1 MALKQGKK
9 QVNLQAGN
17 MGIISPPTTNI
28 TAQIAKPISE
38 IVDSFR
44 KTAEI
49 DAKVNWKYQFD
60 QTTRDHYLNLQN
72 KFRADPEGMR
82 NAIDTYSKTV
92 LANTPNAFKSLAQN
106 ILANKNLMNMNH
118 ASTNL
123 RIEDTRN
130 AKNGWEVTKQSHKD
144 ELNNALFTI
153 DNNPDSS
160 PININNEIDKNF
172 IKYNENYFNA
182 QESLV
187 ETGRTPQSQITTDLD
202 NDIENAERLRVLQ
215 IMKNIGEVDALK
227 YIIEYASGKDSFKL
241 QSQNPNNPIF
251 KKYENYLKDPFTRAD
266 NVKAIKNLYT
276 QHIGKNI
283 FAKSQKPKI
292 NLDELKEVGK
302 ELHAIEFIG
311 GAVDANALAEK
322 IGVEPGSNT
331 YKDLIEYVAKTN
343 NIQRVVSKTMQ
354 NENKIINWDDEGV
367 RPEEWATVVLANNGI
382 NKVRY
387 GSLNTDGFIT
397 AMNLFSK
404 QDYYPPQVES
414 YLKINKGADYQDE
427 SSLNNFKEK
436 ADTYKYVQNL
446 FPNVEYPHLYEKAIN
461 AGAIDEIEN
470 GNFSTATNI
479 LKNIDNENFETRLQN
494 IANNENNTLNFR
506 HMFNEKVRSPNWALE
521 MMSGGKDELNQN
533 LFTSQDQSTFFAMV
547 PSNITPPLAYK
558 KFENFFNESIANMT
572 SGTDVNQWSEKNKG
586 LVDKAW
592 NVATRKLKQSGWG
605 IETNT
610 FDGQPKLVKDPYWR
624 THGEPNF
631 NDIYSH
637 VKKNFMTDK
646 NAEDNFGTNNWKI
659 IQQKL
664 NQGFDNQDSN
674 VKFSIDRQ
682 MYNDENGNPA
692 YKLTL
697 WEGDMAI
704 PIEGNFKPGWTDYS
718 KKPIPGAPTGSI
730 GTLINDT
737 TNEIYENFI
746 KSGWFNNQVSTK
758 QNKSISSPLDLS
770 IQNQIRD
777 YEKKTDL
784 GKKFLYSI
792 IRNGLSLSEFR
803 FYPDIPGLNDQP
815 AEIRPFAFV
824 AKMMGYNGDFREIS
838 TDLATA
844 AQIANNKLSMQK
856 KINLNRN
863 FSNLEKITE
872 AQLPPEKTIM
882 SNNVMELNHKN
893 YALENYNN
901 TELRLTHRTNNWGAV
916 SSDNWDGELA
926 LNYQRDS
933 RKFAV
938 FAKPKDSIRAA
949 VKTILNHSTLTA
961 SLNEVDTRYSS
972 EPPIKHI
979 LMMYAEDS
987 TSYLKSLE
995 QHTNFK
1001 PDDTIDLMDSN
1012 QMYKL
1017 LKFIT
1022 QHEMGFE
1029 YFNEKFGKNNPYVN
1043 SVIFTGFEEAINSY
1057 NGELGKL

>member
-144 ELNNALFTI
+144 ELNNELFNI
-153 DNNPDSS
+153 ENNPDSS

-172 IKYNENYFNA
+172 IKFNENYFNA

-202 NDIENAERLRVLQ
+202 NDIENSERLRVFQ

-227 YIIEYASGKDSFKL
+227 YIIEYANGKDNFKL
-241 QSQNPNNPIF
+241 QSQNPDNPIF

-276 QHIGKNI
+276 QHINKNI

-292 NLDELKEVGK
+292 NLDELKEVDR

-311 GAVDANALAEK
+311 GAVDANVLAEK

-354 NENKIINWDDEGV
+354 NKKQIIWDDEGV
-367 RPEEWATVVLANNGI
+367 KPEEWATVVLANNGI

-404 QDYYPPQVES
+404 QNYYPPQVEN

-427 SSLNNFKEK
+427 SSLNNLKEK

-446 FPNVEYPHLYEKAIN
+446 FPEIDYPHLYEKAIN

-470 GNFSTATNI
+470 GNFSTARNI
-479 LKNIDNENFETRLQN
+479 LKNIDNEDFQTRLQN

-506 HMFNEKVRSPNWALE
+506 HLVNKNISSPNWIFE
-521 MMSGGKDELNQN
+521 MAAGEKGELSQN

-547 PSNITPPLAYK
+547 PSNIIPPVAYK
-558 KFENFFNESIANMT
+558 EFENFFNESIANMT
-572 SGTDVNQWSEKNKG
+572 SGTDIDQWNEKNKG

-610 FDGQPKLVKDPYWR
+610 KDGQPKLVKDPIWKTY
-624 THGEPNF
+624 PSINY
-631 NDIYSH
+631 NDMYSH
-637 VKKNFMTDK
+637 IKKNFMTDK
-646 NAEDNFGTNNWKI
+646 NAEDNFGTNNWND

-664 NQGFDNQDSN
+664 NQGFDNKDSN
-674 VKFSIDRQ
+674 VKFEISRQ

-718 KKPIPGAPTGSI
+718 KKPIPGAPTGSMGKI
-730 GTLINDT
+730 INDT
-737 TNEIYENFI
+737 TNEIYE
-746 KSGWFNNQVSTK
+746 K
-758 QNKSISSPLDLS
+758 ISSS
-770 IQNQIRD
+770 IELGGKSFERSDN
-777 YEKKTDL
+777 
-784 GKKFLYSI
+784 GKKILYSI
-792 IRNGLSLSEFR
+792 IRNGLKLSEFR

-815 AEIRPFAFV
+815 VEIRPFAFV
-824 AKMMGYNGDFREIS
+824 ARQMGFDGDFREIS
-838 TDLATA
+838 TDLAEA

-872 AQLPPEKTIM
+872 AQLPPEETIM
-882 SNNVMELNHKN
+882 SNNVMELNYKN
-893 YALENYNN
+893 YAQENYNN
-901 TELRLTHRTNNWGAV
+901 TKLRLTHRTNNWGAV
-916 SSDNWDGELA
+916 SSDNWDGELP

-1043 SVIFTGFEEAINSY
+1043 SVIFTGFDEAINSY